1 MRPPKLLLAAL
12 PAVLLLPSCGD
23 SGGNAKSAAS
33 EPVAVT
39 LTENGCDPTTLSAT
53 GGTVTFAVK
62 NDRADK
68 AEFEILSKA
77 PAILIEK
84 FLESKAAGSFQVNL
98 QDGSYEVICG
108 APSDTR
114 AALTV
119 TGQGATVE
127 LKVDKTA
134 LDAAVTAYTAYVLEQ
149 TQQLATGTKAFT
161 DAVRAGDTEKAKSL
175 YAQVRLP
182 WERIE
187 PVAELFPDSDGV
199 IDSRADDFERKEA
212 DPDFTGFHAL
222 EYGLWANGTIGGA
235 KVDLVSLANR
245 LDTDIAELIGLVK
258 GLEIQPQV
266 MTNGAAALIEEAAS
280 TKITGEEERY
290 SKTDLA
296 TFAANVEGS
305 RKVFNLVEVM
315 LQGVNKKLDDSIT
328 KDFKTVDDLLAN
340 YKDGTGYATYDKV
353 TSGDR
358 DRFKS
363 SMASLSEDLAQ
374 ITGSFGLE
382 VSD

>member
-1 MRPPKLLLAAL
+1 MRSSKILLGVL
-12 PAVLLLPSCGD
+12 PVAVFVAGCSD
-23 SGGNAKSAAS
+23 DGGGESAAAT

-39 LTENGCDPTTLSAT
+39 LTEAGCDPTTVAAT

-62 NDRADK
+62 NDRNAK
-68 AEFEILSKA
+68 AEFEILSKT
-77 PAILIEK
+77 PEILIEK

-98 QDGSYEVICG
+98 KAGSYEIICG

-119 TGQGATVE
+119 TGDGGVAV

-134 LDAAVTAYTAYVLEQ
+134 LDAAVTAYTAYVREQ
-149 TQQLATGTKAFT
+149 TKALETGTKAFT
-161 DAVRAGDTEKAKSL
+161 DAVRAGDTEKAKTL
-175 YAQVRLP
+175 YAQVRIP

-199 IDSRADDFERKEA
+199 IDSRADDFEKREA
-212 DPDFTGFHAL
+212 DPEFSGFHAI

-235 KVDLVSLANR
+235 KVDLTALANR
-245 LDTDIAELIGLVK
+245 LDKDIAQLIALVN

-266 MTNGAAALIEEAAS
+266 MTNGAAALIEEAAN

-305 RKVFNLVEVM
+305 RKVFDLVDA
-315 LQGVNKKLDDSIT
+315 LLKGVDKKLDDSIT
-328 KDFKTVDDLLAN
+328 KDFKTVDDLLAK
-340 YKDGTGYATYDKV
+340 YKDGTGFMTYDKV

-358 DRFKS
+358 DKFKS

-374 ITGSFGLE
+374 VSGSFGLE
-382 VSD
+382 VAE

>member
-1 MRPPKLLLAAL
+1 MRSTKILLAVL
-12 PAVLLLPSCGD
+12 PVAVFVAGCSD
-23 SGGNAKSAAS
+23 GGGGEGAVAA
-33 EPVAVT
+33 EPVTVT
-39 LTENGCDPTTLSAT
+39 LTEAGCDPTTVAAT

-62 NDRADK
+62 NDRNAK
-68 AEFEILSKA
+68 AEFEVLSKT
-77 PAILIEK
+77 PEILIEK

-98 QDGSYEVICG
+98 QDGSYEIICG

-119 TGQGATVE
+119 TGQGGTVE
-127 LKVDKTA
+127 LKVDKIA
-134 LDAAVTAYTAYVLEQ
+134 LDATVTAYTVYVLQQ
-149 TQQLATGTKAFT
+149 TQELAAGTKAFT

-199 IDSRADDFERKEA
+199 IDSRADDFEKKEA
-212 DPDFTGFHAL
+212 DPEFTGFHAL

-245 LDTDIAELIGLVK
+245 LDADVTELITLVK

-305 RKVFNLVEVM
+305 RKVFDLVEVL

-328 KDFKTVDDLLAN
+328 KGFKTVDDLLAK
-340 YKDGTGYATYDKV
+340 YKEGTSYASYDKV

-358 DRFKS
+358 DKFKS

-382 VSD
+382 VAD

>member
-1 MRPPKLLLAAL
+1 MRSTKILLAVL
-12 PAVLLLPSCGD
+12 PVAVFVAGCSDDGRGD
-23 SGGNAKSAAS
+23 SAAAA

-39 LTENGCDPTTLSAT
+39 LTEAGCDPTTVAAT

-62 NDRADK
+62 NDRNAK
-68 AEFEILSKA
+68 AEFEILSKT
-77 PAILIEK
+77 PEILMEK

-98 QDGSYEVICG
+98 KAGSYEIICG

-119 TGQGATVE
+119 TGDGGVAV

-134 LDAAVTAYTAYVLEQ
+134 LDAAVAAYTAYVRDQ
-149 TQQLATGTKAFT
+149 TKALGTGTKAFT
-161 DAVRAGDTEKAKSL
+161 DAVRAGDTEKAKTL
-175 YAQVRLP
+175 YAQVRIP

-199 IDSRADDFERKEA
+199 IDSRADDFEKKEA
-212 DPDFTGFHAL
+212 DPEFIGFHAI

-235 KVDLVSLANR
+235 KVDLTALANR
-245 LDTDIAELIGLVK
+245 LDKDIAELIALVN
-258 GLEIQPQV
+258 GLEIQPQA
-266 MTNGAAALIEEAAS
+266 MTNGAAALIEEAAT

-290 SKTDLA
+290 SKTDLS

-305 RKVFNLVEVM
+305 RKVFDLVEALLKDVD
-315 LQGVNKKLDDSIT
+315 KKLDDSIT
-328 KDFKTVDDLLAN
+328 KGFTTVNDLLAK
-340 YKDGTGYATYDKV
+340 YKDGTGFMTYDKV

-358 DRFKS
+358 DKFKS

-374 ITGSFGLE
+374 ISGSFGLE
-382 VSD
+382 VAE